1 MQVVAQLG
9 QQRDNPWPAVEQ
21 VADHSEFGA
30 LGGDVCQCLLGV
42 VGSAGRA
49 QGGHQQPVG
58 LQQRAR
64 AGLRLEPVHPG
75 VGAVAGQAGLIGEQ
89 PANLGL
95 IAQLGGDLTQ
105 SPIGERVGV
114 LGPPRRCGDRQLQP
128 HPLVLD
134 VSAQPGKANS
144 CRDPGTLVQAS
155 RRRQRGRRAAP

>member
-21 VADHSEFGA
+21 VADDSEFGA
-30 LGGDVCQCLLGV
+30 LGGDVCQRRLGV
-42 VGSAGRA
+42 FGSTGRA

-64 AGLRLEPVHPG
+64 AGLRLEPVYPG

-95 IAQLGGDLTQ
+95 IA
-105 SPIGERVGV
+105 E
-114 LGPPRRCGDRQLQP
+114 
-128 HPLVLD
+128 
-134 VSAQPGKANS
+134 
-144 CRDPGTLVQAS
+144 
-155 RRRQRGRRAAP
+155 

>member
-1 MQVVAQLG
+1 MLSGGAGADALGLAHHGVEEGWRNRRPCRPPAIAVQVVAQLG

-21 VADHSEFGA
+21 VADHSALGA
-30 LGGDVCQCLLGV
+30 LRGDLCECLLGV
-42 VGSAGRA
+42 VGSARRA

-95 IAQLGGDLTQ
+95 LAQLGGDLT
-105 SPIGERVGV
+105 
-114 LGPPRRCGDRQLQP
+114 
-128 HPLVLD
+128 
-134 VSAQPGKANS
+134 
-144 CRDPGTLVQAS
+144 
-155 RRRQRGRRAAP
+155 